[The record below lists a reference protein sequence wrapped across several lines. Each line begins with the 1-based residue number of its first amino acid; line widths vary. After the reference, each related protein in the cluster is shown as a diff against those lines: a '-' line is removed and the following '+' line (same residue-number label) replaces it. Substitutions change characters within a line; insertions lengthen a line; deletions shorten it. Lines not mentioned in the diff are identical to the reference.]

1 MRDSVTN
8 IVLLTPQPP
17 LLSLLNIILLRFI
30 ITSSRV
36 RQSSTTTNS
45 GLAGSQ
51 YIDLTV

>member
-1 MRDSVTN
+1 MRESVTN
-8 IVLLTPQPP
+8 IVLLTPQPWSLPP
-17 LLSLLNIILLRFI
+17 LNMISLRFI